1 MESLV
6 FVLLFTVAVMMWMS
20 EGAQADM
27 SIRQVC
33 LQRVVMCGEQT
44 FAGVPRPVLSSQPVT
59 IPDKGP
65 WCVHLRSERRPDSG
79 RGRPLLHVK

>member
-33 LQRVVMCGEQT
+33 VQRVVMCGEQAC
-44 FAGVPRPVLSSQPVT
+44 AGMPRSVLSSQPVT
-59 IPDKGP
+59 ISDKGP
-65 WCVHLRSERRPDSG
+65 WCVHLRRERRPHAG
-79 RGRPLLHVK
+79 RSRPSST